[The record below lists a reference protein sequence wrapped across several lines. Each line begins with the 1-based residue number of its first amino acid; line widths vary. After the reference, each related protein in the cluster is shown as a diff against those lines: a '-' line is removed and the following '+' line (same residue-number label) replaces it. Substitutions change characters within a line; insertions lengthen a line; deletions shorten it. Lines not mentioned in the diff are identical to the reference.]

1 MQLDKV
7 RLHQLNKNTMAE
19 QKNINNEKIKVAIVN
34 GKNLPVG
41 LKHCIALSKFIRG
54 KDIDLAIKQLGE
66 VTTMKRA
73 IPMAG
78 EIPHRRGMMSGRYPV
93 KGAGE
98 FIRLL
103 KSLKSNAIAK
113 ELELEKY
120 TVHAIPNNASRPY
133 KRFGQGRMKR
143 SHVTIK
149 LIPKELSK
157 KEIKKQKTQKN
168 NEEKKK

>member
-1 MQLDKV
+1 MTKQEI
-7 RLHQLNKNTMAE
+7 Q
-19 QKNINNEKIKVAIVN
+19 IEKEKTAIVN

-41 LKHCIALSKFIRG
+41 LKHAIALSKFIRG
-54 KDIDLAIKQLGE
+54 KDMDIAIKQLEE
-66 VTTMKRA
+66 VVKMKRA

-78 EIPHRRGMMSGRYPV
+78 EIPHRRNMNKTSGSGRYPV

-103 KSLKSNAIAK
+103 KSLKSNAIVK
-113 ELELEKY
+113 EIELEKY
-120 TVHAIPNNASRPY
+120 AVHAIPNNASRPY

-149 LIPKELSK
+149 LIVKKVKGEKPKEK
-157 KEIKKQKTQKN
+157 K
-168 NEEKKK
+168 